1 MNDDPPPPA
10 ATQESPSQVASDE
23 ESASARAHSERP
35 RLKETADAM
44 RLRPTLPPVTRLSR
58 KALLGLGVIVSIGL
72 GGALVYALQGREN
85 AERPPELVP
94 TDNRTTPDGLAQLPR
109 DYSGIPRLGPP
120 LPGDLGRPILR
131 AQQQGKDVPIP
142 GIATSA
148 PPAQPVDPAVQQRQ
162 QEREAARTAK
172 LFATGT
178 STASTETPSVLVEGL
193 PINAVQPP
201 GAAQPTAPVDRREA
215 FLGRRSESTT
225 SAERITAP
233 PSRKFLQAGAIIP
246 IALLTG
252 IRSDLPGQVT
262 AQVTS
267 NVHDSTTGRT
277 ILIPQG
283 TRVIG
288 DYDSGVAFGQRR
300 VLLAWN
306 RLIFPDGRSLTL
318 DRQPGTDA
326 QGQAGMQDGVDRHWD
341 QMLRASLLSTI
352 LGVGAE
358 LGAGSDDSAIFRA
371 LRRGAADSF
380 TDTGR
385 QVVDR
390 QLDVSPTLTVRAG
403 FTARILVTRDL
414 ILEPYGAIP

>member
-1 MNDDPPPPA
+1 MSDDRPPEGSPP
-10 ATQESPSQVASDE
+10 VASDE
-23 ESASARAHSERP
+23 ESVGGRAQSERP

-58 KALLGLGVIVSIGL
+58 KALLGLGIVVSICL

-131 AQQQGKDVPIP
+131 AQQQGKDVPVP
-142 GIATSA
+142 GIATSMA
-148 PPAQPVDPAVQQRQ
+148 PVQPVDPAVQQRQ

-172 LFATGT
+172 LFAAGSTT
-178 STASTETPSVLVEGL
+178 SSPEASSALMEGL
-193 PINAVQPP
+193 PMNAGQPP
-201 GAAQPTAPVDRREA
+201 GAAQPSAPIDRREA
-215 FLGRRSESTT
+215 FLGRRSEPTT

-233 PSRKFLQAGAIIP
+233 PSRQILQAGAIIP

-252 IRSDLPGQVT
+252 IRSELPGQVT

-267 NVHDSTTGRT
+267 NVYDSPTGRT

-283 TRVIG
+283 TRVVG
-288 DYDSGVAFGQRR
+288 DYDSRVAFGQQR
-300 VLLAWN
+300 VLLVWN
-306 RLIFPDGRSLTL
+306 RLIFPDGGSLTL

-326 QGQAGMQDGVDRHWD
+326 QGNAGMQDGIDRHWG

-358 LGAGSDDSAIFRA
+358 LGAGSDDSNILRA
-371 LRRGAADSF
+371 LRRGAADSI

-390 QLDVSPTLTVRAG
+390 QLDMSPTLTVRAG

-414 ILEPYGAIP
+414 ILEPYGALP

>member
-1 MNDDPPPPA
+1 MSEDPPPPA
-10 ATQESPSQVASDE
+10 APPENPSPVRSDE
-23 ESASARAHSERP
+23 ESASGWAQTGRP

-72 GGALVYALQGREN
+72 GGALVYALQGREDP
-85 AERPPELVP
+85 ERPAELVP
-94 TDNRTTPDGLAQLPR
+94 TDNRSTPDGLAQLPR

-131 AQQQGKDVPIP
+131 AQQQGKDVPVP
-142 GIATSA
+142 GIATSVST
-148 PPAQPVDPAVQQRQ
+148 AQPVDPAVQQRQ

-178 STASTETPSVLVEGL
+178 STASAETPPVLMEGL
-193 PINAVQPP
+193 PINAGQPP
-201 GAAQPTAPVDRREA
+201 GSAQPIAPIDRREA
-215 FLGRRSESTT
+215 FLGRRSEPTT

-233 PSRKFLQAGAIIP
+233 PSRQILQAGAIIP
-246 IALLTG
+246 ISLLTG

-267 NVHDSTTGRT
+267 NVHDSPTGRT

-288 DYDSGVAFGQRR
+288 DYDSGVAFGQKR

-306 RLIFPDGRSLTL
+306 RLIFPDGRSLAL

-326 QGQAGMQDGVDRHWD
+326 QGQAGMQDGVDRQWG
-341 QMLRASLLSTI
+341 QMLRASLISTI

-358 LGAGSDDSAIFRA
+358 LGTGSDDSAILRA
-371 LRRGAADSF
+371 LRRGAADSI

-385 QVVDR
+385 QIVDR

-414 ILEPYGAIP
+414 ILEPYGDTP

>member
-1 MNDDPPPPA
+1 MIVDPPPPA
-10 ATQESPSQVASDE
+10 AAPEGSSAVSSDD
-23 ESASARAHSERP
+23 ESANGRAQSERP

-58 KALLGLGVIVSIGL
+58 KALLGLGVVVSIGL
-72 GGALVYALQGREN
+72 GGALVYALQGREDV
-85 AERPPELVP
+85 ERPPELVP
-94 TDNRTTPDGLAQLPR
+94 TDNRTTPNGLSQLPR

-131 AQQQGKDVPIP
+131 AQQQGRDVPIP

-148 PPAQPVDPAVQQRQ
+148 PRAQPMDPAVQQRQ

-172 LFATGT
+172 LFAAGSTTT
-178 STASTETPSVLVEGL
+178 SPEASSALMEDL
-193 PINAVQPP
+193 PINAGQPP
-201 GAAQPTAPVDRREA
+201 GAAQPAAAIDRREA
-215 FLGRRSESTT
+215 FLDRRNEPTT

-233 PSRKFLQAGAIIP
+233 PSRQILQAGAIIP

-267 NVHDSTTGRT
+267 NVHDSPTGR
-277 ILIPQG
+277 IVLIPQG

-288 DYDSGVAFGQRR
+288 DYDSGVTFGQQR

-306 RLIFPDGRSLTL
+306 RLIFPDGRSLVL
-318 DRQPGTDA
+318 DRQPGADP
-326 QGQAGMQDGVDRHWD
+326 QGRAGMQDGVDRHWG

-358 LGAGSDDSAIFRA
+358 LGAGSEESEILSA
-371 LRRGAADSF
+371 LRRGAADSI

-414 ILEPYGAIP
+414 ILEPYGATP

>member
-1 MNDDPPPPA
+1 MSDDPPPSATAPERA
-10 ATQESPSQVASDE
+10 AAVTSDE
-23 ESASARAHSERP
+23 ESASGQAQRERP

-72 GGALVYALQGREN
+72 GGVLVYALQGREN

-131 AQQQGKDVPIP
+131 AQQQGRDVPIP
-142 GIATSA
+142 GIVTSA
-148 PPAQPVDPAVQQRQ
+148 PPAQPVDSAVQQRQ

-172 LFATGT
+172 LFAAGST
-178 STASTETPSVLVEGL
+178 TASTETPSVLMEGL
-193 PINAVQPP
+193 PINAGQPP
-201 GAAQPTAPVDRREA
+201 DAAQPTAPIERREA
-215 FLGRRSESTT
+215 FLGRRSEPTT
-225 SAERITAP
+225 SPERITTA
-233 PSRKFLQAGAIIP
+233 PSRQILQAGTIIP

-267 NVHDSTTGRT
+267 NVHDSPTGRT

-288 DYDSGVAFGQRR
+288 DYDSGVAFGQQR

-306 RLIFPDGRSLTL
+306 RLVFPDGRSLAL

-326 QGQAGMQDGVDRHWD
+326 QGQAGMQDGVDRHWG

-352 LGVGAE
+352 LGVGGE
-358 LGAGSDDSAIFRA
+358 LGTGSDDSAILRA
-371 LRRGAADSF
+371 VRRGAADSI

-385 QVVDR
+385 QIVDR

-414 ILEPYGAIP
+414 ILEPYGATP